1 MRFLPTDSATA
12 VFTHLALPAAAPIH
26 ELPPP
31 APHARVITDALDA
44 LHVKPPAVVVSLE
57 CRCDAPAPVP
67 DDGVWAI
74 GADHDEAVAV
84 FRRVLA
90 PLDDTGAGGWPLA
103 LAVLDDSFGGDAP
116 FEDLALFNGIPV
128 PAIIESRID
137 RRAHR
142 GLGVVRL
149 HHYFDAIRAVAID
162 ARAPSS
168 RPSDVAW
175 NALAQEDERGRYRY
189 EIRRAAKPWEIDL
202 RGTVRD
208 AVFEIIGGE
217 RAARVSARFQN
228 TVAVALA
235 DVVRAIG
242 TRGRMPVLLSGSC
255 FRTGRLATRLT
266 AELTGEFDVRRVP

>member
-12 VFTHLALPAAAPIH
+12 VSTHLALPEAAPIH

-31 APHARVITDALDA
+31 AAHARVIADALDA
-44 LHVKPPAVVVSLE
+44 LHVEPPAVVVSLE
-57 CRCDAPAPVP
+57 CRCDAPAPIP

-74 GADHDEAVAV
+74 GAERDEAVAV

-90 PLDDTGAGGWPLA
+90 PIDGKGAGRWPLA

-128 PAIIESRID
+128 PAILESRID
-137 RRAHR
+137 RRAQR
-142 GLGVVRL
+142 GLGVMRL
-149 HHYFDAIRAVAID
+149 HQYFDAIGAVAID

-168 RPSDVAW
+168 HPSDVAW
-175 NALAQEDERGRYRY
+175 NALAQENERGRYRY
-189 EIRRAAKPWEIDL
+189 EIRRAATSWEIDL

-217 RAARVSARFQN
+217 RAGRVSARFQN

-242 TRGRMPVLLSGSC
+242 MRGRMPVLLSGSC
-255 FRTGRLATRLT
+255 FRTGQLAARLT
-266 AELTGEFDVRRVP
+266 AELAGEFDVRMAP